1 VLYAYLAVAALG
13 LFAIGVVREPRR
25 VSNGVWLG
33 LAGLFVVLWLVVRAT
48 EAPWLERLLGLGFLL
63 VAIVVAMILPLALIA
78 NGIVMWRREGHRP
91 ANSLSLLAGLAI
103 AGTAV
108 LLFVTG
114 PSTNPWVDAPVGSI
128 VFVVAYTAFVFG
140 CFLVYSLIYG
150 RLRRRRGF
158 GAIIV
163 LGAGLDGGRVPP
175 LLASRLSHGIRL
187 YRRETEPPLLVV
199 SGGQGPGE
207 TTTEAAAMREHLLRQ
222 GIPAEHIVLEDR
234 ASTTEENLRF
244 SAALLDERTRR
255 GHLVAV
261 TNNYHVFRTALT
273 ARRLGLRLDVAG
285 APTAWYFLPSAFLRE
300 FGALLVHYRRTNIA
314 AAVVLALIPWSI
326 LIF

>member
-1 VLYAYLAVAALG
+1 MLYAYLAAAALG
-13 LFAIGVVREPRR
+13 LFAIGVLREPRR
-25 VSNGVWLG
+25 VSNAVWLG
-33 LAGLFVVLWLVVRAT
+33 LAALFVVLWLVVRGT
-48 EAPWLERLLGLGFLL
+48 EAPWLGRLLGIGFLF
-63 VAIVVAMILPLALIA
+63 VVVVVAMILPLALIA
-78 NGIVMWRREGHRP
+78 NGLVMWRREGHRL

-128 VFVVAYTAFVFG
+128 AFVVAYTGFVFG
-140 CFLVYSLIYG
+140 CFLGYSLLYG

-158 GAIIV
+158 SAIIV
-163 LGAGLDGGRVPP
+163 LGAGLDGAKVPP
-175 LLASRLSHGIRL
+175 LLESRLTRAIRL
-187 YRRETEPPLLVV
+187 YRRESAAPLLVV

-207 TTTEAAAMREHLLRQ
+207 TTTEAAAMREHLLRH
-222 GIPAEHIVLEDR
+222 GVPAERIVLEDR
-234 ASTTEENLRF
+234 ATSTEENLRF
-244 SAALLDERTRR
+244 STELLDERTRR
-255 GHLVAV
+255 GHLAAV

-314 AAVVLALIPWSI
+314 AAAVLALIPWSI
-326 LIF
+326 LL